1 MNDLRTLRPVEALAE
16 SGTLLNRRLWLIL
29 LPIGLDLFIWFAPSV
44 IAGSEL
50 IAGTGGTA
58 SSLQDGA
65 SADNPNLLDSVRQWN
80 LLALILGAWV
90 PTIGVAASGE
100 GEGAVRA
107 LESFQEL
114 LLALVLLVPVGF
126 IVGGAYLALIASA
139 VQERTL
145 TWEVLLPRVVRLAVR
160 LGGLVG
166 VMLVI
171 SVAPFAIAG
180 LFLALI
186 PFIGALLLLLAI
198 VFLLWIAFYVFFIV
212 DSLAL
217 VRQSLPKVIR
227 LTLELLHSNPWSY
240 VGFFFLYWLILL
252 GTSLIWNVMLDLRIL
267 NIGVGRVI
275 ATVGNAYVGT
285 WVTIA
290 IFMFIWNRLLIH
302 REGTSSA

>member
-29 LPIGLDLFIWFAPSV
+29 LPIGLDLVIWFAPTV
-44 IAGSEL
+44 VAGSEL
-50 IAGTGGTA
+50 IAGTGGSA
-58 SSLQDGA
+58 GSLQENAG
-65 SADNPNLLDSVRQWN
+65 ADNPNLLDSVRQWN

-90 PTIGVAASGE
+90 PTIGVAAAGN
-100 GEGAVRA
+100 GEGAVTA

-114 LLALVLLVPVGF
+114 ILALVLLVPVGF
-126 IVGGAYLALIASA
+126 IIGGAYLALIASE

-166 VMLVI
+166 VMLVLM
-171 SVAPFAIAG
+171 VAPFAVAG
-180 LFLALI
+180 FLLAFI
-186 PFIGALLLLLAI
+186 PLLGALLLLVAVI
-198 VFLLWIAFYVFFIV
+198 FLLWIAFYVFFIV

-217 VRQSLPKVIR
+217 VRQSLPNVIR
-227 LTLELLHSNPWSY
+227 LTLDLLHRNPWSY
-240 VGFFFLYWLILL
+240 VGFFLLYWLILL
-252 GTSLIWNVMLDLRIL
+252 GTSLIWNVTLDLRIL
-267 NIGVGRVI
+267 NPGVGRII

-290 IFMFIWNRLLIH
+290 MFMFIWNRLLIH
-302 REGTSSA
+302 RERTSST